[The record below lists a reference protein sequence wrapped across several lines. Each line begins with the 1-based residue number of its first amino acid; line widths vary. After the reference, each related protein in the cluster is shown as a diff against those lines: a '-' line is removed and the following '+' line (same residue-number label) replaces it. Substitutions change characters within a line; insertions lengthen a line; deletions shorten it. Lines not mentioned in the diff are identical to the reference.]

1 MTPQDMLVQLCKK
14 HPKKQA
20 SLNAIFEVCQEI
32 VESKGTDFRYA
43 TVARLGAERGVPKAQ
58 SIANATGEA
67 YQLLIKCFA
76 SAQGTRKRP
85 PRRRTGDAWAEDIQD
100 VRIRHLVQSTLA
112 ELAEAQR
119 IIKEMIPPGTVIRV
133 DDRSAGSGLDLKLS
147 SLERR
152 ALEYLRSDDFLRD
165 WKMQRGKVGDV
176 LDPNGRAVFKP
187 YTTNA
192 LDKVLKA
199 L

>member
-1 MTPQDMLVQLCKK
+1 MTPQDMLAQLCKK

-20 SLNAIFEVCQEI
+20 SLKAIYEVCQGI
-32 VESKGTDFRYA
+32 VDSKGTDFRYA

-58 SIANATGEA
+58 SIANSTGEA
-67 YQLLIKCFA
+67 YQVLIKCFA
-76 SAQGTRKRP
+76 SAEGTRKRP
-85 PRRRTGDAWAEDIQD
+85 SRPRSGDAWAEEIQD

-119 IIKEMIPPGTVIRV
+119 IIKEIIPPGTVIRV
-133 DDRSAGSGLDLKLS
+133 DDRSAGSAADLKLS
-147 SLERR
+147 NLERR
-152 ALEYLRSDDFLRD
+152 ALEYLRSEDFLRD

-176 LDPNGRAVFKP
+176 LDPDGRAVFKP
-187 YTTNA
+187 YTINA
-192 LDKVLKA
+192 LERVLKM